1 MISKQL
7 VILSV
12 TVSAAT
18 VLGACAKSVQVTTDF
33 PPPLMEPYPLV
44 AGVRYRAE
52 LTDFVHT
59 ENPELQPEWTIK
71 LGTANLQMFR
81 TLLNGMFI
89 KTIELDVNPQVP
101 VDPAVDFIIEP
112 KLEEM
117 EFSVPQQ
124 SGSDQFVV
132 WLRYNLKLLQPDGQL
147 IGDWRITG
155 YGQEDEGDLGMGS
168 GNAMKDAAI
177 TALRD
182 AAASIVVGFTKA
194 PGVEEYILTRI
205 DAPDEALAEVTSTG
219 DSVPED
225 ASPGDDEPEDA
236 LSKDPLPEDEDE
248 DNLPE
253 THETA
258 DDQS

>member
-1 MISKQL
+1 LIKSTQL
-7 VILSV
+7 IVLLINII
-12 TVSAAT
+12 AAM
-18 VLGACAKSVQVTTDF
+18 VLTGCAKSIEVTTDF
-33 PPPLMEPYPLV
+33 PPPLLEPYPLV
-44 AGVRYRAE
+44 AGVRYPAE
-52 LTDFVHT
+52 LTDFIHT

-71 LGTANLQMFR
+71 LGTANLQLFR

-89 KTIELDVNPQVP
+89 KTIELDANTEAP
-101 VDPAVDFIIEP
+101 VDPEIDFIIEP

-155 YGQEDEGDLGMGS
+155 YGQEDEGDMGMGS

-182 AAASIVVGFTKA
+182 AAASIVIGFTKA
-194 PGVEEYILTRI
+194 PGVEEHILTRI
-205 DAPDEALAEVTSTG
+205 DVPDEALPEV
-219 DSVPED
+219 
-225 ASPGDDEPEDA
+225 ASPGDDVPEDA
-236 LSKDPLPEDEDE
+236 LHEDPLAEDMLLK
-248 DNLPE
+248 N
-253 THETA
+253 HETA
-258 DDQS
+258 EDQS